1 MAKRS
6 GAIQGNEIYW
16 ERVLRNLGIDPS
28 AIDALTTNNITK
40 PITVYSKDGIPQGS
54 KDGIPQ
60 GSKVIFRKKGGVI
73 NKFEGGGFVA
83 WTPWGK
89 EAMIPAEVRTLS
101 EKPSTSKSE
110 KSEKSDSKKD
120 LNLKDLA
127 DTVSK
132 IDGLPVDVAK
142 VSNVLHKFIDMQS
155 YDLDG
160 EPTADAYHRYL

>member
-40 PITVYSKDGIPQGS
+40 PITVYSREGIPQ
-54 KDGIPQ
+54 D
-60 GSKVIFRKKGGVI
+60 SKVIFRKKGGVI

>member
-1 MAKRS
+1 MAKRY

-16 ERVLRNLGIDPS
+16 ERVLKNLGIDPS
-28 AIDALTTNNITK
+28 TIDALATNSITK
-40 PITVYSKDGIPQGS
+40 PITVYSREGIPQS
-54 KDGIPQ
+54 
-60 GSKVIFRKKGGVI
+60 SKVIFRKKGGVI
-73 NKFEGGGFVA
+73 NKFEGGGFVS

-101 EKPSTSKSE
+101 GKSSTSKSEKSE

-120 LNLKDLA
+120 LSLKDLA